1 MILYLVFAIAT
12 AFVGVLYILNPA
24 KKLLR
29 EQGDTENIFVSSPIV
44 AGISFFVMS
53 ALIAPLVALVLLLPR
68 TTEAMIEGLVEKNK

>member
-1 MILYLVFAIAT
+1 MILYLVLALAT